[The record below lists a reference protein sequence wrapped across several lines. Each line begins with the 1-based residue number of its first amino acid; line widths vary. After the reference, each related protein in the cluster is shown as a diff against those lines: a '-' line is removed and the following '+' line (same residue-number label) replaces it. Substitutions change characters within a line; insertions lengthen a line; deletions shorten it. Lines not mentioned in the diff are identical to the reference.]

1 MAKGRTHQDF
11 DFYAIEVQSIL
22 AGKGVEIDLDDSDV
36 EESYLMPAF
45 EAGFSEEECA
55 QQYIDGV
62 R

>member
-1 MAKGRTHQDF
+1 MSGRVHQDF

-22 AGKGVEIDLDDSDV
+22 AERGVQIDLDDCDV

-45 EAGFSEEECA
+45 EAGFSEHECA

-62 R
+62 RS